1 MELRRKGFE
10 KEKEKKKE
18 KKKER
23 KKEKTV
29 LISKDGLSP
38 GWTVV
43 FLLCYCFPLQ
53 WTECMTTLK

>member
-18 KKKER
+18 KKER

-38 GWTVV
+38 G
-43 FLLCYCFPLQ
+43 
-53 WTECMTTLK
+53 